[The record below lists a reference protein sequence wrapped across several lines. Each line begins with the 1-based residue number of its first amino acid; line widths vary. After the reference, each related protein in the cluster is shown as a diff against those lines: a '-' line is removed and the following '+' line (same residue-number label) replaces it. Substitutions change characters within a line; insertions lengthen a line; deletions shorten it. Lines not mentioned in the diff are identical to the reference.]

1 MTTTTAPGHPR
12 SSGPLAR
19 ILRWAGR
26 NPAPLVLAL
35 LCLVGWLWLDNF
47 TRPNNLWAIGYQYS
61 IIGLLALGQLLVIL
75 TEGIDLS
82 QGSLVALTS
91 VVTAVL
97 ITNLGLPLWVAV
109 VGGIAAS
116 TLLGLVNGV
125 VVAFSPIPAFIATLG
140 MTGIA
145 RGLALLISNGQP
157 VAISDPAFF
166 AFGRARLLGVPV
178 SFLIWLA
185 FAVALHYF
193 LTQRRTGR
201 AIYAVGG
208 SAEAARLSGI
218 NVRSMRLFVYTL
230 SGLLTGIAG
239 VLWASR
245 LSSGSP
251 IGGVGYEL
259 ESIAAVVVGGG
270 SLFGGV
276 GTVFGTVAGVLIF
289 GVINSMLNLAGVSP
303 YWQGTIKGLLIL
315 LAVALSQ
322 VRRLGGAGPKGVV
335 HHGVQQQVGHGTGT
349 QPGAGAPAA

>member
-1 MTTTTAPGHPR
+1 MRETGTIAR
-12 SSGPLAR
+12 S
-19 ILRWAGR
+19 LRWAGR
-26 NPAPLVLAL
+26 NTAPVVLAL
-35 LCLVGWLWLDNF
+35 LFVVGWLTLPNF
-47 TRPNNLWAIGYQYS
+47 TDKMNLWAIAYQYS

-97 ITNLGLPLWVAV
+97 VTTLGLPMPVAV

-116 TLLGLVNGV
+116 TLLGMVNGLA
-125 VVAFSPIPAFIATLG
+125 VAYTPIPAFIATLG

-157 VAISDPAFF
+157 VSISDPLFF
-166 AFGRARLLGVPV
+166 SMGRARVLGIPV
-178 SFLIWLA
+178 SFLIWLV
-185 FAVALHYF
+185 FAIALHYF
-193 LTQRRTGR
+193 LTQRRAGR

-208 SAEAARLSGI
+208 SAESARLSGI
-218 NVRSMRLFVYTL
+218 NVRGVRLFVYTM
-230 SGLLTGIAG
+230 SGFLTGIAG

-270 SLFGGV
+270 SLFGGI
-276 GTVFGTVAGVLIF
+276 GTVGGTVAGVLIF
-289 GVINSMLNLAGVSP
+289 GVINSMLNLAGISP
-303 YWQGTIKGLLIL
+303 YWQGTIKGFLIL

-322 VRRLGGAGPKGVV
+322 VRRIGWSSPRGVA
-335 HHGVQQQVGHGTGT
+335 HHGTGA
-349 QPGAGAPAA
+349 QPGVGTPAA